1 MSWLDRV
8 TKGVAKG
15 VGEGVNRAASE
26 ADKALKLTRVSNEL
40 AGKKGEL
47 DRAYAA
53 LGYAVWEMHHEG
65 IALPDG
71 LTARLTELD
80 TLQGEVVD
88 LEQQRE
94 AIKAGAP
101 GTAEASQGAEPSAS
115 TEETSHSATPAFCA
129 GCGNPLPAGAAHC
142 PNCGRTVSG

>member
-53 LGYAVWEMHHEG
+53 LGYAVWEMHHGG
-65 IALPDG
+65 IALPEG
-71 LTARLTELD
+71 LIERLTEID
-80 TLQGEVVD
+80 TLQGEVVE

-94 AIKAGAP
+94 AIRAGAP
-101 GTAEASQGAEPSAS
+101 GTAEAESHASAAEA
-115 TEETSHSATPAFCA
+115 SHSATPAFCA
-129 GCGNPLPAGAAHC
+129 GCGTPLPAGAAHC
-142 PNCGRTVSG
+142 PNCGRAVLG